1 MKKRL
6 IALLTAGIMAGS
18 LLMAGCGS
26 SAAPEA
32 EAPAE
37 EEAVEEEAAAEEEA
51 VEEEAEAP
59 AEEEAEEEAPA
70 EEGKMYRIGFSNA
83 SVSNSWRVKMRDM
96 LVEAVAERGD
106 VELVET
112 DANDDPTQ
120 QLSDIESLLQQD
132 LDAILITPAVEDA
145 VAPAIEEAYA
155 TGIPVILF
163 DRTANTEDY
172 THFVGWT
179 DVNNGAACAQ
189 LIVDALTEKYGEPKG
204 NVVALDSI
212 AGSGTDN
219 GQKEGQE
226 SVFSQYPDIKI
237 IDRQYTDFEASLGK
251 SAMEDFLAKHPSGEI
266 DAVISQDGFVTM
278 AAYQAIEEQGRVD
291 DNIIIVN
298 ADGVNGCCRMI
309 KEGTCYGL
317 TQFPCAASVAA
328 LELAIATINGED
340 PEDKIVVMDPVV
352 VTAENVDEYYIP
364 DGSDEDWTY

>member
-6 IALLTAGIMAGS
+6 VALLTAGVLVGTM
-18 LLMAGCGS
+18 LMAGCGS
-26 SAAPEA
+26 SGAA

-37 EEAVEEEAAAEEEA
+37 E
-51 VEEEAEAP
+51 P
-59 AEEEAEEEAPA
+59 AEEEAAEEEEEAEPA
-70 EEGKMYRIGFSNA
+70 EEEAAEEAEAEEGGKVYRIGFSNA

-96 LVEAVAERGD
+96 LIEAVAERGD
-106 VELVET
+106 VELEET
-112 DANDDPTQ
+112 DAHDDASQ
-120 QLSDIESLLQQD
+120 QISDIESLLQKD

-189 LIVDALTEKYGEPKG
+189 LIVDALTEKYGEPRG

-237 IDRQYTDFEASLGK
+237 IDRQYTDFEASEGK
-251 SAMEDFLAKHPSGEI
+251 AAMEDFLAKHPSGEI
-266 DAVISQDGFVTM
+266 DAVISQDGIVTL

-298 ADGVNGCCRMI
+298 ADGVNGVCRMI
-309 KEGTCYGL
+309 KEGTAYGL

-328 LELAIATINGED
+328 LDLAIQTLEGND
-340 PEDKIVVMDPVV
+340 PEEKIVVMDPVV

-364 DGSDEDWTY
+364 DGDDEDWTY

>member
-1 MKKRL
+1 MKRKML
-6 IALLTAGIMAGS
+6 ALLAATVLTAMTVLSA
-18 LLMAGCGS
+18 CGG
-26 SAAPEA
+26 SAAPA
-32 EAPAE
+32 SS
-37 EEAVEEEAAAEEEA
+37 EAASSEA
-51 VEEEAEAP
+51 SQP
-59 AEEEAEEEAPA
+59 ADS
-70 EEGKMYRIGFSNA
+70 GKKVYRIGFSNA

-106 VELVET
+106 VELIES
-112 DANDDPTQ
+112 DANDDASQ
-120 QLSDIESLLQQD
+120 QISNIEAMLQQN

-145 VAPAIEEAYA
+145 VVPAIEKAYA
-155 TGIPVILF
+155 SGIPVILF

-189 LIVDALTEKYGEPKG
+189 LVVDALTEKYGSPKG

-251 SAMEDFLAKHPSGEI
+251 SAMEDFLAKYPAGEI
-266 DAVISQDGFVTM
+266 DAVISQDGIVTL
-278 AAYQAIEEQGRVD
+278 AAYQAIEEMGRVD

-298 ADGVNGCCRMI
+298 ADGVNGLCRMI
-309 KEGTCYGL
+309 KEGTAYGL

-328 LELAIATINGED
+328 LELAIDTIEGRD
-340 PEDKIVVMDPVV
+340 PAEKIVVMDPVV

-364 DGSDEDWTY
+364 DGDDEDWTY

>member
-6 IALLTAGIMAGS
+6 VALLTAGVMAGS
-18 LLMAGCGS
+18 LMMAGCGS
-26 SAAPEA
+26 SAAPAA
-32 EAPAE
+32 EEPAA
-37 EEAVEEEAAAEEEA
+37 EEAVEEAAEETEEEA
-51 VEEEAEAP
+51 EEPAAEEEAEAP
-59 AEEEAEEEAPA
+59 ADES
-70 EEGKMYRIGFSNA
+70 GKTYRIGFSNA

-96 LVEAVAERGD
+96 LIEAVEERGD
-106 VELVET
+106 VILEET
-112 DANDDPTQ
+112 DANDNASQ
-120 QLSDIESLLQQD
+120 QIADIESLLQRD

-155 TGIPVILF
+155 SGIPVILF

-189 LIVDALTEKYGEPKG
+189 LIVDALTEKYGEPRG

-237 IDRQYTDFEASLGK
+237 IDRQYTDFEASEGK
-251 SAMEDFLAKHPSGEI
+251 AAMEDFLAKHPSGEI
-266 DAVISQDGFVTM
+266 DAVISQDGIVTL

-298 ADGVNGCCRMI
+298 ADGVNGVCRMI
-309 KEGTCYGL
+309 KEGTAYGL

-328 LELAIATINGED
+328 LDLAIQTLEGND
-340 PEDKIVVMDPVV
+340 PEEKIVVMDPVV

-364 DGSDEDWTY
+364 DGDDEDWTY